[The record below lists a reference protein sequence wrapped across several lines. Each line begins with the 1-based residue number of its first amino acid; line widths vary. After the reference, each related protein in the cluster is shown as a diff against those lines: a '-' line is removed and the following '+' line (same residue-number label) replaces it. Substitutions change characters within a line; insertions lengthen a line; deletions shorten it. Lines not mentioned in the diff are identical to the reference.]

1 MVIGFDLD
9 GVVVDSP
16 QQVVRYINE
25 HLGTNYNMN
34 DFKTYCMEDALPD
47 QFKWIVG
54 MAFKDSIMWK
64 KVSLINGS
72 YDVIKKLYE
81 EGHDI
86 YFATS
91 SLPVNLQKKIGHLSR
106 CLDFFPTDYV
116 WRHTIN
122 IHHKQLLKFD
132 VMVDDALFNLN
143 GSREYFSVCMD
154 MPYNQTEELIPNF
167 TRAKDWNEVYSRI
180 KMVERLI
187 KENENV

>member
-1 MVIGFDLD
+1 MIVGFDLD
-9 GVVVDSP
+9 GVVVDTP
-16 QQVVRYINE
+16 TKMIDYLNE
-25 HLGTNYNMN
+25 RLPIKISIE
-34 DFKTYCMEDALPD
+34 DVKTYCIENALPD
-47 QFKWIVG
+47 EYKWVVDNG
-54 MAFKDSIMWK
+54 FRDSRFWK

-72 YDVIKKLYE
+72 YNVIKKLYE

-122 IHHKQLLKFD
+122 IHYKQLLKFD

-167 TRAKDWNEVYSRI
+167 TRAKDWNEIYQKVH
-180 KMVERLI
+180 MVEKLM
-187 KENENV
+187 KEGD